1 MDAVI
6 LPGEAPESVPPH
18 EIMEEI
24 GRGVFGVV
32 HRARDTV
39 HDRIVALKQ
48 LAPDLLR
55 AEDVSLFLRE
65 VRASAQVRHPHLL
78 PILAAGL
85 HEGRPCFTMKL
96 AAKTGLA
103 ERRSHFADPRA
114 AADLVEKLARAAAA
128 AHAHGLLHGRLAP
141 HKIHFDENDQ
151 PLVGGFGFFP
161 WWSSIQSDAQMLSI
175 GNIAYCAPEQLTAR
189 PDSIEASTDV
199 WALGVILHELLT
211 GRRPFSDAGY
221 LEQARSIQSE
231 DPVRPRRL
239 RPDLD
244 HSLEAVILRCLEKQ
258 PANRYP
264 SARALA
270 DDLERWQRAEPTAA
284 RPETLTQRILRG
296 LSRSFRGNAP

>member
-1 MDAVI
+1 MDAAT
-6 LPGEAPESVPPH
+6 LPGEAPELLPPH
-18 EIMEEI
+18 EILEEI
-24 GRGVFGVV
+24 GRGDFGIV

-55 AEDVSLFLRE
+55 SEDVGPFLRE
-65 VRASAQVRHPHLL
+65 VRAAAQVRHPHLL

-96 AAKTGLA
+96 AAKKGLA
-103 ERRSHFADPRA
+103 ERRNLFSDPRA

-128 AHAHGLLHGRLAP
+128 AHAHGLLHGRLTP
-141 HKIHFDENDQ
+141 HKIHFDENGE

-161 WWSSIQSDAQMLSI
+161 WWSSIQSEAQIMSV
-175 GNIAYCAPEQLTAR
+175 GNIAYCAPEQLASR
-189 PDSIEASTDV
+189 PDSIEAPTDV

-211 GRRPFSDAGY
+211 GRRPFNDAGG
-221 LEQARSIQSE
+221 LETARSIQSD

-244 HSLEAVILRCLEKQ
+244 HSLEAVVLRCLEKQ
-258 PANRYP
+258 SANRYP

-270 DDLERWQRAEPTAA
+270 DDLERWLRAEPTAA

-296 LSRSFRGNAP
+296 LSRSLRGKAP